1 MELLQLKYFY
11 ESAKSESFAKTA
23 QKFMVP
29 TSSVSASVKR
39 LEQELGVKLFDRSC
53 NRITLNTEGK
63 KFQCSLTAVF
73 SELEGAVAELNHH
86 SDDNREIKMLVRAMR
101 SSITDQIIEYGEKNP
116 GVSFKTV
123 FDFNETDFEK
133 YDIIIDE
140 KNNRYTDY
148 DGFELYDMKL
158 RMIVSDKSPM
168 LKRRYTLRQLADKP
182 FISMGEQSN
191 IHRILISVCDRAGF
205 IPDVAVQSNDIL
217 CFEKLVASGVGIGI
231 GREKKL
237 VDSDRIAYLDVTDFD
252 ERYTV
257 YAYFKKQANY
267 GNVKHFLDFLKMNIV

>member
-1 MELLQLKYFY
+1 MELLQLKYFL

-23 QKFMVP
+23 QKFIVP

-53 NRITLNTEGK
+53 NRITLNAKGK
-63 KFQCSLTAVF
+63 KFQRSLTAVF
-73 SELEGAVAELNHH
+73 SELEGAVAELNQH

-101 SSITDQIIEYGEKNP
+101 SRITDHIIEYGDKNP
-116 GVSFKTV
+116 HISFKTV

-140 KNNRYTDY
+140 KTHQYTDY
-148 DGFELYDMKL
+148 ESFELYDMKL
-158 RMIVSDKSPM
+158 RMIVSDKSP
-168 LKRRYTLRQLADKP
+168 LKNRRVTLHQLSDKP
-182 FISMGEQSN
+182 FISMGDQSN
-191 IHRILISVCDRAGF
+191 IHRILLSACSRSGF
-205 IPDVAVQSNDIL
+205 LPNIAVQSNDIQ
-217 CFEKLVASGVGIGI
+217 CFEKLIASGMGIGI
-231 GREKKL
+231 GRERKL
-237 VDSDRIAYLDVTDFD
+237 TESDNIAYLDVTDFN

-267 GNVKHFLDFLKMNIV
+267 GNVKHFLDFLKSNIV

>member
-1 MELLQLKYFY
+1 MELLQLKYFF
-11 ESAKSESFAKTA
+11 ESAKTESFAKTA
-23 QKFMVP
+23 QKYMVP

-53 NRITLNTEGK
+53 NRIELNADGK
-63 KFQCSLTAVF
+63 KFMRSLTAVF
-73 SELEGAVAELNHH
+73 SELESAVAELNQHTE
-86 SDDNREIKMLVRAMR
+86 DNREIKMLVRAMR
-101 SSITDQIIEYGEKNP
+101 SRITDHIIEYGEKNP
-116 GVSFKTV
+116 RVSFKTV

-140 KNNRYTDY
+140 KTQSYADY
-148 DGFELYDMKL
+148 ESFQLYDMKL
-158 RMIVSDKSPM
+158 RMMVSEKSPM
-168 LKRRYTLRQLADKP
+168 RMRRYTMRQLCDKP

-191 IHRILISVCDRAGF
+191 MHRMLISACTRAGF
-205 IPDVAVQSNDIL
+205 LPNIAVQSNDMQ

-231 GREKKL
+231 GREKNLTEK
-237 VDSDRIAYLDVTDFD
+237 DRIAYLDVTDFN

-257 YAYFKKQANY
+257 YAYFKQQANY